1 MKHFALFFLLFI
13 PLSLSSQSFC
23 STPALSQRSSD
34 DVSRV
39 ETRSTT
45 DYSSK
50 YYLRVYFHVVNN
62 VGGSGGV
69 SSSVVQAAYSTLC
82 NDFNLHNIYF
92 LWDGVIDQINISS
105 YLNPNPSIL
114 SINNHQNG
122 IDIYIYPTN
131 ASKNEGYSNGFGY
144 GTELY
149 VSGNFGGVSTS
160 MTHVISHEMGHTLN
174 LYHTHHGTVFETGN
188 DPNQCPELVNGSNS
202 DLCGDYVEDTPAD
215 PGLGNSGV
223 SYVNSSCNYIY
234 QGMIYDTNNDLY
246 TPDTHLI
253 MSYTPPSC
261 MEYFST
267 MQVER
272 MKTAIIQKQVLQNA
286 SINFT
291 GPTIPEVS
299 SVYSIQNL
307 PSGYNVTWTY
317 TPSSGTSLSSGTFIP
332 NSPATNQCIINNSS
346 KQYINGTLKAT
357 ITKNGS
363 TIVILEKKIRSG
375 DGFTATCSQPL
386 GYIIPQN
393 GNVTNTNSTSAS
405 FSDNAAFVVKKN
417 SLGSYPITI
426 TSSFFTNATITH
438 TSISGLSWQH
448 SGNTITLSYP
458 ANNNID
464 PVLVVTGKKSTDYR
478 VYRFSIYS
486 QLDILLQLT
495 ATVSG
500 RDLLLNLSASEESI
514 KNASTEALQSLAEEL
529 AEKEWTVTVV
539 SATTGKK
546 VFSQEAKG
554 SSFTID
560 TTGWESGIYVIK
572 ANVGDREL
580 IQKVLVK

>member
-1 MKHFALFFLLFI
+1 MKRFVLFFLLFI
-13 PLSLSSQSFC
+13 PLSLSAQSFC
-23 STPALSQRSSD
+23 STPALSQISSN
-34 DVSRV
+34 DVSRI
-39 ETRSTT
+39 ETRSTM

-50 YYLRVYFHVVNN
+50 YLLRVYFHVINN

-69 SSSVVQAAYSTLC
+69 SSSVVQSAYSTLC
-82 NDFNLHNIYF
+82 NDFNSHNIYF
-92 LWDGVIDQINISS
+92 LWDGVIDPINNSS
-105 YLNPNPSIL
+105 YMDPSNSIF

-122 IDIYIYPTN
+122 IDIYIYPE
-131 ASKNEGYSNGFGY
+131 AAEVVGLANGFGY

-149 VSGNFGGVSTS
+149 VSGQIDNISTS
-160 MTHVISHEMGHTLN
+160 ITHVISHEMGHILN
-174 LYHTHHGTVFETGN
+174 LYHTHHGTVFELGG
-188 DPNQCPELVNGSNS
+188 DPNQCPELVNGTNS
-202 DLCGDYVEDTPAD
+202 DVCGDYVEDTPAD
-215 PGLGNSGV
+215 PYLGGFV
-223 SYVNSSCNYIY
+223 GSSCNYT
-234 QGMIYDTNNDLY
+234 GTARDANNNLY

-267 MQVER
+267 KQVQR

-286 SINFT
+286 SIIFT
-291 GPTIPEVS
+291 GPTIPEAS

-317 TPSSGTSLSSGTFIP
+317 TPSSGTSLSSSTFVP
-332 NSPATNQCIINNSS
+332 NSPANNQCIINNSS

-357 ITKNGS
+357 ITKSGT
-363 TIVILEKKIRSG
+363 TIVSLEKEIRSG

-393 GNVTNTNSTSAS
+393 GNVTNTSSTSAS

-464 PVLVVTGKKSTDYR
+464 PVLVVMGNKSTDYR

-486 QLDILLQLT
+486 QLDIQLQLT
-495 ATVSG
+495 SEVQG
-500 RDLLLNLSASEESI
+500 RSVKLVLVPDEEAAKDYSV
-514 KNASTEALQSLAEEL
+514 EALACFTNEL
-529 AEKEWTVTVV
+529 AEREWDVTISNAMTGKIVYECHTTGASLEINATEWTP
-539 SATTGKK
+539 
-546 VFSQEAKG
+546 
-554 SSFTID
+554 
-560 TTGWESGIYVIK
+560 GIYVIK
-572 ANVGDREL
+572 ACVANQEL
-580 IQKVLVK
+580 TQKIVVN